1 LSGREPSQGSPQHPS
16 QAETGKPVARMVSDE
31 ARDDAVVP
39 FAVEPL
45 DVRGCI
51 VRLGASIDHILTKH
65 NYPTP
70 VARLV
75 GEACALTVLLAT
87 SLKIDGR
94 FQLQTRSDG
103 PVGMLVVDFDAPD
116 RLRALARFDA
126 GTQAALPRTGDLL
139 GRGHLAVTV
148 EQSDGASR
156 YQGIVAL
163 LGQGLEGAARQYF
176 DQSAQIPT
184 RVRLAVAESVTGAGV
199 AWRAGGVMTQFLPR
213 SPERWV
219 RADLD
224 PGDAPDGRRPEP
236 ALVDDAWREAEAL
249 LATIE
254 DHELVD
260 PALSSERLLYR
271 LFHEHGVK
279 VFLPQDVQDACRCS
293 NERIK
298 DMLDRFTVQE
308 RRDMTGDDGLIGVTC
323 EFCSTYRAFDPTDFE
338 S

>member
-1 LSGREPSQGSPQHPS
+1 MTI
-16 QAETGKPVARMVSDE
+16 QASRGPVARPVSDE

-45 DVRGCI
+45 DVRGRV
-51 VRLGASIDHILTKH
+51 VRLGATIDHILAKH
-65 NYPTP
+65 GYPTP

-75 GEACALTVLLAT
+75 GEACVLTVLLAT
-87 SLKIDGR
+87 SLKIEGR
-94 FQLQTRSDG
+94 FQLQTRGDG
-103 PVGMLVVDFDAPD
+103 AIGMLVVDFDTPD

-126 GTQAALPRTGDLL
+126 DKLGARLRACDLL
-139 GRGHLAVTV
+139 GTGHLAVTV
-148 EQSDGASR
+148 EQSDGMSR

-163 LGQGLEGAARQYF
+163 QGQGLEDAARQYF

-184 RVRLAVAESVTGAGV
+184 RVRLAVAENVTGAGV
-199 AWRAGGVMTQFLPR
+199 QWRAGGVMTQFLPR
-213 SPERWV
+213 SPERRY

-224 PGDAPDGRRPEP
+224 PGDAPGGLTMATPP
-236 ALVDDAWREAEAL
+236 ADDAWIEAEAL

-271 LFHEHGVK
+271 LFHEQGVT
-279 VFLPQDVQDACRCS
+279 VFPAQDVRDACRCS
-293 NERIK
+293 NERIEA
-298 DMLDRFTVQE
+298 MLRRFTPLE

-323 EFCSTYRAFDPTDFE
+323 EFCSTYRAFDPADFE
-338 S
+338 A

>member
-1 LSGREPSQGSPQHPS
+1 MTI
-16 QAETGKPVARMVSDE
+16 QASRGPVARPVSDE

-45 DVRGCI
+45 DVRGRV
-51 VRLGASIDHILTKH
+51 VRLGATIDHILAKH
-65 NYPTP
+65 GYPTP

-75 GEACALTVLLAT
+75 GEACVLTVLLAT
-87 SLKIDGR
+87 SLKIEGR
-94 FQLQTRSDG
+94 FQLQTRGDG
-103 PVGMLVVDFDAPD
+103 AIGMLVVDFDTPD

-126 GTQAALPRTGDLL
+126 DKLGARLRACDLL
-139 GRGHLAVTV
+139 GTGHLAVTV
-148 EQSDGASR
+148 EQSDATSR

-163 LGQGLEGAARQYF
+163 QGQGLEDAARQYF

-184 RVRLAVAESVTGAGV
+184 RVRLAVAENVTGAGV
-199 AWRAGGVMTQFLPR
+199 QWRAGGVMTQFLPR
-213 SPERWV
+213 SPERRF

-224 PGDAPDGRRPEP
+224 PGDAPGGLTMATPP
-236 ALVDDAWREAEAL
+236 ADAAWIEAEAL

-271 LFHEHGVK
+271 LFHEQGVT
-279 VFLPQDVQDACRCS
+279 VFPAQDVRDACRCS
-293 NERIK
+293 NERIEA
-298 DMLDRFTVQE
+298 MLRRFTPLE

-323 EFCSTYRAFDPTDFE
+323 EFCSTYRAFDPASFE

>member
-1 LSGREPSQGSPQHPS
+1 MTI
-16 QAETGKPVARMVSDE
+16 QASRGPVARPVSDE

-45 DVRGCI
+45 DVRGRV
-51 VRLGASIDHILTKH
+51 VRLGATIDHILAKH
-65 NYPTP
+65 GYPTP

-75 GEACALTVLLAT
+75 GEACVLTVLLAT
-87 SLKIDGR
+87 SLKIEGR
-94 FQLQTRSDG
+94 FQLQTRGDG
-103 PVGMLVVDFDAPD
+103 AIGMLVVDFDTPD

-126 GTQAALPRTGDLL
+126 EKLSARLRACDLL
-139 GRGHLAVTV
+139 GTGHLAVTV
-148 EQSDGASR
+148 EQSDGTSR
-156 YQGIVAL
+156 YQGIVSL
-163 LGQGLEGAARQYF
+163 QGQGLEDAARQYF

-184 RVRLAVAESVTGAGV
+184 RVRLAVAENVTGAGV
-199 AWRAGGVMTQFLPR
+199 QWRAGGVMTQFLPR
-213 SPERWV
+213 SPERRY

-224 PGDAPDGRRPEP
+224 PGDAPGGLTMATPP
-236 ALVDDAWREAEAL
+236 ADDAWIEAEAL

-271 LFHEHGVK
+271 LFHEQGVT
-279 VFLPQDVQDACRCS
+279 VFPAQDVRDACRCS
-293 NERIK
+293 NERIEA
-298 DMLDRFTVQE
+298 MLRRFTPLE

-323 EFCSTYRAFDPTDFE
+323 EFCSTYRAFDPASFE

>member
-1 LSGREPSQGSPQHPS
+1 MTI
-16 QAETGKPVARMVSDE
+16 QASRGPVARPVSDE

-45 DVRGCI
+45 DVRGRV
-51 VRLGASIDHILTKH
+51 VRLGATIDHILAKH
-65 NYPTP
+65 GYPTP

-75 GEACALTVLLAT
+75 GEACVLTVLLAT
-87 SLKIDGR
+87 SLKIEGR
-94 FQLQTRSDG
+94 FQLQTRGDG
-103 PVGMLVVDFDAPD
+103 AIGMLVVDFDTPD

-126 GTQAALPRTGDLL
+126 DKLGARLRACDLL
-139 GRGHLAVTV
+139 GTGHLAVTV
-148 EQSDGASR
+148 EQSDGTSR

-163 LGQGLEGAARQYF
+163 QGQGLEDAARQYF

-184 RVRLAVAESVTGAGV
+184 RVRLAVAENVTGAGV
-199 AWRAGGVMTQFLPR
+199 QWRAGGVMTQFLPR
-213 SPERWV
+213 SPERRY

-224 PGDAPDGRRPEP
+224 PGDAPGGIIVATPP
-236 ALVDDAWREAEAL
+236 ADDAWIEAEAL

-271 LFHEHGVK
+271 LFHEQGVT
-279 VFLPQDVQDACRCS
+279 VFPAQGVHDACRCS
-293 NERIK
+293 NERIEA
-298 DMLDRFTVQE
+298 MLRRFTPLE

-323 EFCSTYRAFDPTDFE
+323 EFCSTYRAFDPASFE

>member
-1 LSGREPSQGSPQHPS
+1 MTI
-16 QAETGKPVARMVSDE
+16 QASRGPVARPVSDE

-45 DVRGCI
+45 DVRGRV
-51 VRLGASIDHILTKH
+51 VRLGATIDHILAKH
-65 NYPTP
+65 GYPTP

-75 GEACALTVLLAT
+75 GEACVLTVLLAT
-87 SLKIDGR
+87 SLKIEGR
-94 FQLQTRSDG
+94 FQLQTRGDG
-103 PVGMLVVDFDAPD
+103 AIGMLVVDFDTPD

-126 GTQAALPRTGDLL
+126 DKLGVRLRACDLL
-139 GRGHLAVTV
+139 GTGHLAVTV
-148 EQSDGASR
+148 EQSDGTSR
-156 YQGIVAL
+156 YQGIVSL
-163 LGQGLEGAARQYF
+163 QGQGLEDAARQYF

-184 RVRLAVAESVTGAGV
+184 RVRLAVAENVTGAGV
-199 AWRAGGVMTQFLPR
+199 QWRAGGVMTQFLPR
-213 SPERWV
+213 SPERRY

-224 PGDAPDGRRPEP
+224 PGDAPGGLTMATPP
-236 ALVDDAWREAEAL
+236 VDDAWIEAEAL

-271 LFHEHGVK
+271 LFHEQGVT
-279 VFLPQDVQDACRCS
+279 VFPAQDVRDACRCS
-293 NERIK
+293 NERIEA
-298 DMLDRFTVQE
+298 MLRRFTPLE

-323 EFCSTYRAFDPTDFE
+323 EFCSTYRAFDPASFE

>member
-1 LSGREPSQGSPQHPS
+1 MTH
-16 QAETGKPVARMVSDE
+16 
-31 ARDDAVVP
+31 DDVVVP

-45 DVRGCI
+45 DLRGRV
-51 VRLGASIDHILTKH
+51 VRLGASIDHILAKH
-65 NYPTP
+65 SYPAP

-75 GEACALTVLLAT
+75 GEACVLAVLLAT

-103 PVGMLVVDFDAPD
+103 AISMLVVDFDAPD

-126 GTQAALPRTGDLL
+126 EKLGPGLPAKDLL
-139 GRGHLAVTV
+139 GKGHLAVTV
-148 EQSDGASR
+148 EPGNGTSR

-163 LGQGLEGAARQYF
+163 QGQGMEDAARQYF

-184 RVRLAVAESVTGAGV
+184 RVRLAVAENVTGAGV
-199 AWRAGGVMTQFLPR
+199 TWRAGGIMTQFLPR
-213 SPERWV
+213 SPERRI

-224 PGDAPDGRRPEP
+224 PGDAPAGLKFAPPP
-236 ALVDDAWREAEAL
+236 ADDAWIEAEAL

-260 PALSSERLLYR
+260 PAVSSERLLYR
-271 LFHEHGVK
+271 LFHEQGVT
-279 VFLPQDVQDACRCS
+279 VFAAQGVQDACRCS
-293 NERIK
+293 NERIRA
-298 DMLDRFTVQE
+298 MLDRFTPRE

-323 EFCSTYRAFDPTDFE
+323 EFCSTYRAFDPAEFE

>member
-1 LSGREPSQGSPQHPS
+1 
-16 QAETGKPVARMVSDE
+16 VARPVSDE

-39 FAVEPL
+39 FVVEPL
-45 DVRGCI
+45 DVRGRV
-51 VRLGASIDHILTKH
+51 VRLGATIDHILAKH
-65 NYPTP
+65 GYPTP

-75 GEACALTVLLAT
+75 GEACVLTVLLAT
-87 SLKIDGR
+87 SLKIEGR
-94 FQLQTRSDG
+94 FQLQTRGDG
-103 PVGMLVVDFDAPD
+103 AIGMLVVDFDTPD

-126 GTQAALPRTGDLL
+126 EKLSARLRACDLL
-139 GRGHLAVTV
+139 GTGHLAVTI
-148 EQSDGASR
+148 EQSDATSR

-163 LGQGLEGAARQYF
+163 QGQGLEDAARQYF

-184 RVRLAVAESVTGAGV
+184 RVRLAVAENVTGAGV
-199 AWRAGGVMTQFLPR
+199 QWRAGGVMTQFLPG
-213 SPERWV
+213 SPERRY

-224 PGDAPDGRRPEP
+224 PGDAPGGLTMATPP
-236 ALVDDAWREAEAL
+236 ADDAWIEAEAL

-271 LFHEHGVK
+271 LFHEQGVT
-279 VFLPQDVQDACRCS
+279 VFPAQDVRDACRCS
-293 NERIK
+293 NERIEA
-298 DMLDRFTVQE
+298 MLRRFTPLE

-323 EFCSTYRAFDPTDFE
+323 EFCSTYRAFDPASFE

>member
-1 LSGREPSQGSPQHPS
+1 MTI
-16 QAETGKPVARMVSDE
+16 QASRGPVARPVSDE

-45 DVRGCI
+45 DVRGRV
-51 VRLGASIDHILTKH
+51 VRLGATIDHILAKH
-65 NYPTP
+65 GYPTP

-75 GEACALTVLLAT
+75 GEACVLTVLLAT
-87 SLKIDGR
+87 SLKIEGR
-94 FQLQTRSDG
+94 FQLQTRGDG
-103 PVGMLVVDFDAPD
+103 AIGMLVVDFDTPD

-126 GTQAALPRTGDLL
+126 DKLGARLRACDLL
-139 GRGHLAVTV
+139 GTGHLAVTV
-148 EQSDGASR
+148 EQSDGTSR

-163 LGQGLEGAARQYF
+163 QGQGLEDAARQYF

-184 RVRLAVAESVTGAGV
+184 RVRLAVAENVTGAGV
-199 AWRAGGVMTQFLPR
+199 QWRAGGVMTQFLPR
-213 SPERWV
+213 SPERRY

-224 PGDAPDGRRPEP
+224 PGDAPGGLTMATPP
-236 ALVDDAWREAEAL
+236 ADDAWIEAEAL

-271 LFHEHGVK
+271 LFHEQGVT
-279 VFLPQDVQDACRCS
+279 VFPAQDVRDACRCS
-293 NERIK
+293 NERIEA
-298 DMLDRFTVQE
+298 MLRRFTPLE

-323 EFCSTYRAFDPTDFE
+323 EFCSTYRAFDPATFE

>member
-1 LSGREPSQGSPQHPS
+1 MTI
-16 QAETGKPVARMVSDE
+16 QASRGPVARPVSDE

-45 DVRGCI
+45 DVRGRV
-51 VRLGASIDHILTKH
+51 VRLGATIDHILAKH
-65 NYPTP
+65 GYPTP

-75 GEACALTVLLAT
+75 GEACVLTVLLAT
-87 SLKIDGR
+87 SLKIEGR
-94 FQLQTRSDG
+94 FQLQTRGDG
-103 PVGMLVVDFDAPD
+103 AIGMLVVDFDTPD

-126 GTQAALPRTGDLL
+126 DKLGARLRACDLL
-139 GRGHLAVTV
+139 GTGHLAVTV
-148 EQSDGASR
+148 EQSDGTSR
-156 YQGIVAL
+156 YQGIVSL
-163 LGQGLEGAARQYF
+163 QGQGLEDAARQYF

-184 RVRLAVAESVTGAGV
+184 RVRLAVAENVTGAGV
-199 AWRAGGVMTQFLPR
+199 QWRAGGVMTQFLPR
-213 SPERWV
+213 SPERRY

-224 PGDAPDGRRPEP
+224 PGDAPGGLTMATPP
-236 ALVDDAWREAEAL
+236 ADDAWIEAEAL

-271 LFHEHGVK
+271 LFHEQGVT
-279 VFLPQDVQDACRCS
+279 VFPAQDVRDACRCS
-293 NERIK
+293 NERIEA
-298 DMLDRFTVQE
+298 MLRRFTPLE

-323 EFCSTYRAFDPTDFE
+323 EFCSTYRAFDPASFE

>member
-1 LSGREPSQGSPQHPS
+1 MTI
-16 QAETGKPVARMVSDE
+16 QASRGPVARPVSDE

-45 DVRGCI
+45 DVRGRV
-51 VRLGASIDHILTKH
+51 VRLGATIDHILAKH
-65 NYPTP
+65 GYPTP

-75 GEACALTVLLAT
+75 GEACVLTVLLAT
-87 SLKIDGR
+87 SLKIEGR
-94 FQLQTRSDG
+94 FQLQTRGDG
-103 PVGMLVVDFDAPD
+103 AIGMLVVDFDTPD

-126 GTQAALPRTGDLL
+126 DKLGARLRACDLL
-139 GRGHLAVTV
+139 GTGHLAVTV
-148 EQSDGASR
+148 EQSDGMSR

-163 LGQGLEGAARQYF
+163 QGQGLEDAARQYF

-184 RVRLAVAESVTGAGV
+184 RVRLAVAENVTGAGV
-199 AWRAGGVMTQFLPR
+199 QWRAGGVMTQFLPR
-213 SPERWV
+213 SPERRY

-224 PGDAPDGRRPEP
+224 PGDAPGGLTMATPP
-236 ALVDDAWREAEAL
+236 ADAAWIEAEAL

-271 LFHEHGVK
+271 LFHEQGVT
-279 VFLPQDVQDACRCS
+279 VFPAQDVRDACRCS
-293 NERIK
+293 NERIEA
-298 DMLDRFTVQE
+298 MLRRFTPLE

-323 EFCSTYRAFDPTDFE
+323 EFCSTYRAFDPADFE
-338 S
+338 A

>member
-1 LSGREPSQGSPQHPS
+1 MTI
-16 QAETGKPVARMVSDE
+16 QASRGPVARPVSDE

-45 DVRGCI
+45 DVRGRV
-51 VRLGASIDHILTKH
+51 VRLGATIDHILAKH
-65 NYPTP
+65 GYPTP

-75 GEACALTVLLAT
+75 GEACVLTVLLAT
-87 SLKIDGR
+87 SLKIEGR
-94 FQLQTRSDG
+94 FQLQTRGDG
-103 PVGMLVVDFDAPD
+103 AIGMLVVDFDTPD

-126 GTQAALPRTGDLL
+126 EKLSARLRACDLL
-139 GRGHLAVTV
+139 GTGHLAVTV
-148 EQSDGASR
+148 EQSDATSR

-163 LGQGLEGAARQYF
+163 QGQGLEDAARQYF

-184 RVRLAVAESVTGAGV
+184 RVRLAVAENVTGAGV
-199 AWRAGGVMTQFLPR
+199 QWRAGGVMTQFLPR
-213 SPERWV
+213 SPERRY

-224 PGDAPDGRRPEP
+224 PGDAPGGLTMATPP
-236 ALVDDAWREAEAL
+236 ADDAWIEAEAL

-271 LFHEHGVK
+271 LFHEQGVT
-279 VFLPQDVQDACRCS
+279 VFPAQDVRDACRCS
-293 NERIK
+293 NERIEA
-298 DMLDRFTVQE
+298 MLRRFTPLE

-323 EFCSTYRAFDPTDFE
+323 EFCSTYRAFDPASFE